1 MAQSAS
7 GPAPAPAP
15 APSSLV
21 LNTLTHAYDASVS
34 ALTTAG
40 FGPLVALSKLTV
52 CALLSRL
59 QVGQLEIIDSQGN
72 SVLYGDPTLR
82 AKAAVHADAA
92 GGTALTKS
100 AAPATRTPESEPES
114 DEGEGEAASSASSSH
129 STLAP
134 SPAPGGAAS
143 PSKPVSSSPSAAQ
156 PPRAVLKVINDAF
169 WIRMFV
175 GADLG
180 FAEAY
185 MAGEVETPDLG
196 ACFALFIHN
205 RQALSNLNTGLFASL
220 SSKLQSL
227 LNRQYANTRS
237 GSLKNIGAHYDISN
251 TMYDA
256 FLSRDMTYS
265 CGVFPTLDAD
275 LLKPSLSA
283 LDPATALLGKLAGS
297 TNGATASAASK
308 LAAATQ
314 AAGNASANEFAADDL
329 EDSQIRKLRMHIAR
343 ANIQPGHRVLEIG
356 TGWGSFAME
365 AVRLTGCTVDSLTLS
380 VEQKAL
386 AEARIAQAG
395 LSSQITVH
403 LLDYRDMPAHW
414 TDAFDRVV
422 SIEMLEAVG
431 IEFLETYFT
440 VVSRVLK
447 RNGGVA
453 VFQCITIP
461 EDRFETYKD
470 EVEFIKKYIFPGGCL
485 PSVTRL
491 FEAARVGSKGT
502 LIPEGLINIGPHYAR
517 TLREWCRRFEA
528 QFDAQIAPALIRD
541 HPEIR
546 RLGPVE
552 QAKEVEVFR
561 KKWIYYFVYCE
572 VGFSERV
579 IGDHIL
585 TFVREGNTT
594 YPAVCA

>member
-1 MAQSAS
+1 MTSTYALKQI
-7 GPAPAPAP
+7 
-15 APSSLV
+15 SS
-21 LNTLTHAYDASVS
+21 AYDTSVAAITAASF
-34 ALTTAG
+34 T
-40 FGPLVALSKLTV
+40 PLVAVSRFSV
-52 CALLSRL
+52 CALLNRL
-59 QVGQLEIIDSQGN
+59 QVGQLEIIDSDG
-72 SVLYGDPTLR
+72 SSRIYGDPTLR
-82 AKAAVHADAA
+82 AKAAINADVA
-92 GGTALTKS
+92 GGTAAGAVNALAKS
-100 AAPATRTPESEPES
+100 VKGSANLRTPESEAES
-114 DEGEGEAASSASSSH
+114 EGGASASSSTSN
-129 STLAP
+129 STLLSDA
-134 SPAPGGAAS
+134 PAPAAQDG
-143 PSKPVSSSPSAAQ
+143 SSSAQTTLPKTSATPAS

-175 GADLG
+175 GADMG
-180 FAEAY
+180 FAEAF
-185 MAGEVETPDLG
+185 MAGEVDTPDLG

-205 RQALSNLNTGLFASL
+205 RSALSNLNTGLFATL
-220 SSKLQSL
+220 SSKAQSL

-251 TMYDA
+251 QMYDA

-275 LLKPSLSA
+275 IISPAPPSLSSTA
-283 LDPATALLGKLAGS
+283 AFLGSLVGDPAAVSKLNALAGAPTA
-297 TNGATASAASK
+297 TN
-308 LAAATQ
+308 
-314 AAGNASANEFAADDL
+314 EYAADDL
-329 EDSQIRKLRMHIAR
+329 EDSQIRKLRMHITR

-365 AVRLTGCTVDSLTLS
+365 AARLTGCTVDSLTLS

-386 AEARIAQAG
+386 AEARIARAG
-395 LSSQITVH
+395 LSDKITVH
-403 LLDYRDMPAHW
+403 LLDYRDMPASW
-414 TDAFDRVV
+414 SDSFDRVV

-431 IEFLETYFT
+431 IEFLETYFAA
-440 VVSRVLK
+440 VSRVLK
-447 RNGGVA
+447 RKGGVG
-453 VFQCITIP
+453 VFQCITMP

-470 EVEFIKKYIFPGGCL
+470 EVDFIKKYIFPGGCL

-502 LIPEGLINIGPHYAR
+502 LVPEGLTSIGPHYAR
-517 TLREWCRRFEA
+517 TLREWCTRFEA
-528 QFDAQIAPALIRD
+528 GFEEHIAPALIRD

-546 RLGPVE
+546 KLSKEG

-585 TFVREGNTT
+585 TFVREGNAS